1 MHGRLTE
8 FVFRAAVWLCTEIA
22 LTCLGLDDLAD
33 YGEFTT
39 QCRGNFPTA
48 EISETLISSV

>member
-8 FVFRAAVWLCTEIA
+8 FVFRVAVWLCTEIA